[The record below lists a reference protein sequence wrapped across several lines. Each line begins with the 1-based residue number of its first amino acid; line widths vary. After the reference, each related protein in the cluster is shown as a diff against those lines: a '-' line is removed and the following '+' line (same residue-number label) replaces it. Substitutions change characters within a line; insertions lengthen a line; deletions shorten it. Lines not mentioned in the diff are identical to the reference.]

1 MSSFEIIAEYND
13 WARRG
18 YVQPMHCPRHPNLDL
33 IADADKYGVVLVCG
47 LCDYMMSVGLA
58 TEKEIHS
65 KVKMAR
71 FLFARE
77 A

>member
-1 MSSFEIIAEYND
+1 MASFEIIAEYND

-18 YVQPMHCPRHPNLDL
+18 YVEPMCCPRHENIDL
-33 IADADKYGVVLVCG
+33 IADADKDGLILVCG
-47 LCDYMMSVGLA
+47 LCDYIIHVGLA
-58 TEKEIHS
+58 TEKAIES